1 MKKVKSMI
9 LKKLDLKS
17 DITKKYQDWMNDLEV
32 TKFTEQ
38 KYKKHTLKDIRNFVR
53 EKNNSKNEFLY
64 GIFVKINNLNTHVG
78 NIKLG
83 PIKWNHKTADISYL
97 LGEKEMWGKGYVT
110 LAIKEI
116 IKIAKNKKLKKLK
129 AATYEMNIGSK
140 KVLIKNGFKVE
151 GVLKS
156 AIIFKKRRY
165 ASYIFGKKI

>member
-1 MKKVKSMI
+1 MKKNKSI
-9 LKKLDLKS
+9 IIKKLNLKS

-38 KYKKHTLKDIRNFVR
+38 KYKKHTLKDIKNFVR

-64 GIFVKINNLNTHVG
+64 GIFVKINNFDTHVG

-83 PIKWNHKTADISYL
+83 PIQWKHKTADISYL

-110 LAIKEI
+110 SAIREI
-116 IKIAKNKKLKKLK
+116 IKIAKKKKIKKLK
-129 AATYEMNIGSK
+129 ASAYEMNIGSK

-151 GVLKS
+151 GRLKS
-156 AIIFKKRRY
+156 AVIFKKKRY
-165 ASYIFGKKI
+165 ASYIFGKVI

>member
-1 MKKVKSMI
+1 MKKIKSII

-17 DITKKYQDWMNDLEV
+17 DITKNYQDWMNDLEV

-83 PIKWNHKTADISYL
+83 PIKWKHKTADISYL
-97 LGEKEMWGKGYVT
+97 LGEKEMWGKGCVT
-110 LAIKEI
+110 LAIRKI

-140 KVLIKNGFKVE
+140 KVLIKNGFKLE
-151 GVLKS
+151 GILKS
-156 AIIFKKRRY
+156 AIIFKKKRY
-165 ASYIFGKKI
+165 SSYIFGNKI

>member
-78 NIKLG
+78 FKENRALIFDSK
-83 PIKWNHKTADISYL
+83 ISHASTQF
-97 LGEKEMWGKGYVT
+97 EKNCGSRYVM
-110 LAIKEI
+110 A
-116 IKIAKNKKLKKLK
+116 NFF
-129 AATYEMNIGSK
+129 
-140 KVLIKNGFKVE
+140 KNGD
-151 GVLKS
+151 
-156 AIIFKKRRY
+156 KK
-165 ASYIFGKKI
+165 

>member
-1 MKKVKSMI
+1 
-9 LKKLDLKS
+9 
-17 DITKKYQDWMNDLEV
+17 
-32 TKFTEQ
+32 
-38 KYKKHTLKDIRNFVR
+38 
-53 EKNNSKNEFLY
+53 
-64 GIFVKINNLNTHVG
+64 
-78 NIKLG
+78 
-83 PIKWNHKTADISYL
+83 
-97 LGEKEMWGKGYVT
+97 MWGKGYVT

-165 ASYIFGKKI
+165 ASYIFGKKIWNYEIYNLRKTIYR